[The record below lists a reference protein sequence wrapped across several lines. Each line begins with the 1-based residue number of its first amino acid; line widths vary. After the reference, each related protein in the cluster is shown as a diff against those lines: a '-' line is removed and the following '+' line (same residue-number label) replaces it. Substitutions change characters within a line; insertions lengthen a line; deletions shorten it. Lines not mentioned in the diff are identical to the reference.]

1 MAGRGERQELPAV
14 LLIDDNPVGR
24 ELTATLL
31 TLRGYPVHAA
41 ADGSASLVMLTSARI
56 QPGVVLIDAQAG
68 GLNGLELILKLRQI
82 TPAEIY
88 FISGSDLQDDIKVA
102 ADGILPKPFSP
113 DALEALRQN
122 RIPQPAGEE
131 PSLQVIIPE
140 TLAQFRRMMPEKAAR
155 EVYFAVAADLRK
167 QCAALEAAIASGNF
181 SEIRRIGHSIKGGC
195 GMAGAAQV
203 SRIGARIETESNQ
216 LDNLASLLQD
226 LVAATRALESMLEH
240 EFPV

>member
-1 MAGRGERQELPAV
+1 MAGRGERQELPVV
-14 LLIDDNPVGR
+14 LLIDDNPVSR

-31 TLRGYPVHAA
+31 ILRGYPVHTA
-41 ADGSASLVMLTSARI
+41 ADGSASLEMLTSARI

-68 GLNGLELILKLRQI
+68 GLNGLDLILKLRQI

-88 FISGSDLQDDIKVA
+88 FISGSDLQDDIKAA

-122 RIPQPAGEE
+122 RISQPVEAA
-131 PSLQVIIPE
+131 PPLPVIIPE
-140 TLAQFRRMMPEKAAR
+140 TLAQFRQMMPEKAVR

-216 LDNLASLLQD
+216 LDNLASLLHD

>member
-1 MAGRGERQELPAV
+1 MAGRGERQELPVV
-14 LLIDDNPVGR
+14 LLIDDNPVSR

-31 TLRGYPVHAA
+31 ILRGYPVHTA
-41 ADGSASLVMLTSARI
+41 ADGSASLEMLTSARI
-56 QPGVVLIDAQAG
+56 QPGVVLIDAQAS
-68 GLNGLELILKLRQI
+68 GLNGLDLILKLRQI

-88 FISGSDLQDDIKVA
+88 FISGSDLQDDIKAA

-113 DALEALRQN
+113 DALEPLRQN
-122 RIPQPAGEE
+122 RTPQPAGAE
-131 PSLQVIIPE
+131 PPLQVIIPE
-140 TLAQFRRMMPEKAAR
+140 TLAQFRQMMPEKAVR